1 MSLIIPSIPPFDEKA
16 AEAAQARQ
24 ASLTKPLGSLGKLER
39 LAVRLAGM
47 TGKVRPRFE
56 KKAHII
62 MAADH
67 GIAEEGVSAYPQ
79 EVTPQ
84 MVLNFLSGGAAVN
97 IFARMAKAEL
107 TVVDIGVT
115 YDFGGVE
122 GLLDRKIAMGTQN
135 MLHGPAMS
143 REQAEQSIQIGMDV
157 ANDLIDSGAQL
168 LGIGEVGIGNTTPSA
183 TIIAMLSGKPVA
195 EVTSRG
201 TGLDDPGLAHKI
213 KVIEAVIERH
223 KDDCGD
229 PIAMLANVGG
239 FELGGM
245 AGVVLAAASR
255 RVPVVVDGY
264 IAGAAALIAIG
275 LAPEAQ
281 KYLIASHESAEPG
294 AKICTQLLGLEA
306 LFDLNFRLGEGTG
319 SVLAFQLVEAA
330 ARIQDEMATFDEAG
344 VDEKL

>member
-1 MSLIIPSIPPFDEKA
+1 M
-16 AEAAQARQ
+16 
-24 ASLTKPLGSLGKLER
+24 
-39 LAVRLAGM
+39 RLAGM
-47 TGKVRPRFE
+47 TDKVRPRFE

-67 GIAEEGVSAYPQ
+67 GIAKEGVSAYPQ

-97 IFARMAKAEL
+97 IFARMANAEL
-107 TVVDIGVT
+107 TVVDIGVA

-135 MLHGPAMS
+135 MLHGSAMS
-143 REQAEQSIQIGMDV
+143 REQAELSIQIGMDV

-201 TGLDDPGLAHKI
+201 TGLDDPPGLAHKI
-213 KVIEAVIERH
+213 KVIEAIIERH

-294 AKICTQLLGLEA
+294 AEICTQLLGLEA

-319 SVLAFQLVEAA
+319 GAVLAFQLVEAA